1 MARRTHDPKTAVAY
15 LRVSTDE
22 QHLGPEAQRAAIESW
37 AAREGVSV
45 VAWHVDQGIS
55 GAAGLDARPALVAA
69 LASLRA
75 NSAGL
80 LMVAK
85 RDRLARDV
93 VVAATIERAAAGAG
107 ARVVSADGTANGGTD
122 ADAFMRTILDG
133 AAQYER
139 ALIRSRT
146 RAALAAKKAKG
157 ERVGTVP
164 YGFRL
169 AADGVSLEADE
180 AEQGVIAVVRDLRAA
195 GLSVRATVAALAS
208 KGLVSR
214 KGTPFGVTQVQRI
227 GVAA

>member
-45 VAWHVDQGIS
+45 VAGHVDQGIS